1 MMRDRVV
8 CGILD
13 DAVRHKLLAEPNLT
27 LGKAAKICRAEE
39 AAQQTGDSLP
49 SAGQVNAA

>member
-1 MMRDRVV
+1 MRDRVV

-27 LGKAAKICRAEE
+27 LEKGRKNLSR
-39 AAQQTGDSLP
+39 
-49 SAGQVNAA
+49 